1 MCMPINEIEIGI
13 WDEIERLSSWREIE
27 WQFRVAKLNEFLSKL
42 NEIKVK
48 RNDIKRIWMLK
59 EWNWTMRAESS
70 QKSFELE
77 RLFMNS
83 NGILMKLGGK
93 TYRNEWKTS
102 TEITVES
109 IAA

>member
-1 MCMPINEIEIGI
+1 MPINEIEIGI
-13 WDEIERLSSWREIE
+13 WDEIEWKL
-27 WQFRVAKLNEFLSKL
+27 RVAKLNEYLSKL

-93 TYRNEWKTS
+93 TYIIIKHYEHDVLRKRKK
-102 TEITVES
+102 
-109 IAA
+109 

>member
-93 TYRNEWKTS
+93 TYTCYAM
-102 TEITVES
+102 TGI
-109 IAA
+109 